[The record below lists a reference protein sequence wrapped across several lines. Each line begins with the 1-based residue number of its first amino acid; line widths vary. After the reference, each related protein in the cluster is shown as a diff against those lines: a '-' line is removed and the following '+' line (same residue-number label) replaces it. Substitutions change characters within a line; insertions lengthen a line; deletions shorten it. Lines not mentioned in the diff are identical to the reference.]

1 MKIPYLC
8 AAAVVSSL
16 AVGAAQQ
23 QSPQPQPEPQP
34 RATQATAGI
43 PQNSAGF
50 VAKAIEAGAIEIAT
64 SELAVKKATNPA
76 VKAFATRMVADHG
89 KANAELAKLAA
100 DQSIQVTGPGAAA
113 STATNKLTALSGAE
127 FDREYMEMQ
136 VRAHQDAVTLFER
149 ESTKGSDA
157 TIKAFATK
165 TLATL
170 RDHQKLAHDAA
181 EAAGVKGH

>member
-1 MKIPYLC
+1 MKVSFLC
-8 AAAVVSSL
+8 AAAVVSSV

-43 PQNSAGF
+43 PENSSGF
-50 VAKAIEAGAIEIAT
+50 VAKAIESGAREVAI
-64 SELAVKKATNPA
+64 SELAVKKAVNPA

-89 KANAELAKLAA
+89 KANAELARLAA
-100 DQSIQVTGPGAAA
+100 DQSIQVSNTGAAVT
-113 STATNKLTALSGAE
+113 TATNKLSPLTGAE
-127 FDREYMEMQ
+127 FDRAYMEMQ
-136 VRAHQDAVTLFER
+136 VRSHQDSVTLFEH

-165 TLATL
+165 TLATI
-170 RDHQKLAHDAA
+170 REHQRMAHEAA
-181 EAAGVKGH
+181 EAVGVKGH